1 MLGSQLDESFRETIV
16 VLLLLDRVV
25 ECRMAE
31 VLFAIGNQKG
41 FELKQVAASENNKG
55 KYKFS

>member
-1 MLGSQLDESFRETIV
+1 
-16 VLLLLDRVV
+16 LDRVV

-41 FELKQVAASENNKG
+41 FELKQAAASKNNKG
-55 KYKFS
+55 KYKF